1 MGEGDKILI
10 AAHPIPGN
18 EKAVYGMI
26 NELFRRGAEVVYE
39 KLADIHVSGHA
50 CQEELKIILA
60 LTRPKFFMPMHGE
73 YRHLQMHAGLA
84 MQGGTPQENIF
95 ISEIAGVL
103 ELDGEKAGFAGTVPS
118 GRVLVD
124 GYGVGDVGAAVLR
137 ERKHLSQDGLIVI
150 VMALDRRRGSV
161 VQGPEVFSRGFIFA
175 KEAEDL
181 TEGVRKLARAAVD
194 GCLFPRGV

>member
-1 MGEGDKILI
+1 M
-10 AAHPIPGN
+10 
-18 EKAVYGMI
+18 
-26 NELFRRGAEVVYE
+26 
-39 KLADIHVSGHA
+39 
-50 CQEELKIILA
+50 
-60 LTRPKFFMPMHGE
+60 
-73 YRHLQMHAGLA
+73 
-84 MQGGTPQENIF
+84 
-95 ISEIAGVL
+95 L

-181 TEGVRKLARAAVD
+181 TEGVRKLADYMRQFEKEN
-194 GCLFPRGV
+194 G